1 MSNEIIFVIWSIV
14 WATIIAIISCR
25 FSKKSYEEGKKM
37 GKAFAAFDTL
47 DKLDGIEERLRAKKK
62 DKNLEPGINI
72 ALEIIHDEF
81 YKR

>member
-1 MSNEIIFVIWSIV
+1 MNEMYFVIWSIV
-14 WATIIAIISCR
+14 YAIILGIISYRCN
-25 FSKKSYEEGKKM
+25 KKSYEEGKKM
-37 GKAFAAFDTL
+37 GKAFADLDTL
-47 DKLDGIEERLRAKKK
+47 DKLDDIKARLRAKKK

>member
-1 MSNEIIFVIWSIV
+1 MINEMVFAIFTIV
-14 WATIIAIISCR
+14 WMTIIAIISYR
-25 FSKKSYEEGKKM
+25 FSQKSYEEGKKM
-37 GKAFAAFDTL
+37 GKAFAVFDTL
-47 DKLDGIEERLRAKKK
+47 DKLDDIEERLSAKKK